1 MLHAISNRVIWDEGG
16 GPSHTTKFNPF
27 EIAPSGLTTVD
38 RKSTRLNSSHGY
50 ISYAVFCLKKKKKKK
65 INFNSYKRR
74 HVKVSVYISHRHLV
88 VSLVHTK
95 RTLDHLLLTQY
106 SAPITTRSLSYCST

>member
-50 ISYAVFCLKKKKKKK
+50 ISYAVFCLKKKKKRKV
-65 INFNSYKRR
+65 NFISIKSYATIKRMQSVMLFTYYNPVIER
-74 HVKVSVYISHRHLV
+74 EQLQRLEQLSRCEVPSGVQHV
-88 VSLVHTK
+88 
-95 RTLDHLLLTQY
+95 
-106 SAPITTRSLSYCST
+106 AGLS

>member
-65 INFNSYKRR
+65 INYTKTKIKHKEQSTHTLITHAYIDPHHDFTHTTALYCRDNDSANSE
-74 HVKVSVYISHRHLV
+74 
-88 VSLVHTK
+88 
-95 RTLDHLLLTQY
+95 
-106 SAPITTRSLSYCST
+106 SAHIARLS

>member
-65 INFNSYKRR
+65 INFSNIKKKKTVYVQIYNKINTLFHTSIILQSYRIYLFILIIVLTV
-74 HVKVSVYISHRHLV
+74 HYEHYHIS
-88 VSLVHTK
+88 T
-95 RTLDHLLLTQY
+95 
-106 SAPITTRSLSYCST
+106 